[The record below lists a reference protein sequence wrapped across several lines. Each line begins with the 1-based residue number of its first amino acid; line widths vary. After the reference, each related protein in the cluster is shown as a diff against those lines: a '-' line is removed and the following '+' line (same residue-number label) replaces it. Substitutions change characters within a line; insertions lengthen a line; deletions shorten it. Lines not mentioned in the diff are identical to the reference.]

1 MSNAFNVRSE
11 ILGAIAKTE
20 DPNMKMILLLMLGVL
35 EEIGAKIDTVISDE
49 QALKDTV
56 LNGHSPKHHLHHD
69 WIEQRMNHQG
79 RCEWANRK
87 IEIEKVTA
95 ETKTG
100 VIRKVLE
107 TVLSQVGLVIVT
119 AIGTW
124 AGVSHFMK

>member
-1 MSNAFNVRSE
+1 MSNSFNVRSE
-11 ILGAIAKTE
+11 ILAAIAKTE
-20 DPNMKMILLLMLGVL
+20 DANLKMILLLMLGVL
-35 EEIGAKIDTVISDE
+35 EEIGSKIDTVISDE
-49 QALKDTV
+49 QSLRDTV
-56 LNGHSPKHHLHHD
+56 LNGHAPKHHAHHD

-79 RCEWANRK
+79 RCEWANKK
-87 IEIEKVTA
+87 IESEREAA